1 MVFLYPTNQKLM
13 KPPFEFL
20 PINKILL
27 VDDDAAANYLSK
39 ELLESLNA
47 AKEIEIA
54 ENVLRAL
61 KMISQEDCPD
71 IIFLDIKMPGLDGF
85 DFLDKLKKL
94 TLSKNVKIVMLTS
107 SLRPED
113 KLRAFSYKA
122 VVDYLEKP
130 LTPEKV
136 QMIATTFLN

>member
-1 MVFLYPTNQKLM
+1 M
-13 KPPFEFL
+13 KRPVEFL

-39 ELLESLNA
+39 ELLESLHA

-54 ENVLRAL
+54 ENCLRAL
-61 KMISQEDCPD
+61 ELIKQSDCAD
-71 IIFLDIKMPGLDGF
+71 IILLDIKMPGLDGF
-85 DFLDKLKKL
+85 DFLEKLKSL
-94 TLSKNVKIVMLTS
+94 ALSKKIKVVMLTS

-122 VVDYLEKP
+122 VVDYFEKP

-136 QMIATTFLN
+136 QMIATTYLN

>member
-1 MVFLYPTNQKLM
+1 M
-13 KPPFEFL
+13 KSPVEFI

-27 VDDDAAANYLSK
+27 VDDDPTANYLSK
-39 ELLESLNA
+39 ELLKSLNA

-54 ENVLRAL
+54 ENCLRAL
-61 KMISQEDCPD
+61 ELIKKADCAD
-71 IIFLDIKMPGLDGF
+71 VIFLDIKMPGIDGF
-85 DFLDKLKKL
+85 DFLERLKSIALAK
-94 TLSKNVKIVMLTS
+94 KVKVIMLTS

-113 KLRAFSYKA
+113 KLRAFSYKS
-122 VVDYLEKP
+122 VIEYLEKP

>member
-1 MVFLYPTNQKLM
+1 M
-13 KPPFEFL
+13 KSPVEFI

-27 VDDDAAANYLSK
+27 VDDDPTANYLSK
-39 ELLESLNA
+39 ELLKSLNA

-54 ENVLRAL
+54 ENCLRAL
-61 KMISQEDCPD
+61 ELIKKADCAD
-71 IIFLDIKMPGLDGF
+71 VIFLDIKMPGIDGF
-85 DFLDKLKKL
+85 DFLERLKSIALAK
-94 TLSKNVKIVMLTS
+94 KVKVIMLTS

-113 KLRAFSYKA
+113 KLRAFSFKS
-122 VVDYLEKP
+122 VIEYLEKP

>member
-1 MVFLYPTNQKLM
+1 M
-13 KPPFEFL
+13 KPSVEIT

-27 VDDDAAANYLSK
+27 IDDDPTANYLSK
-39 ELLESLNA
+39 ELLESLHA

-54 ENVLRAL
+54 ENCLRAL
-61 KMISQEDCPD
+61 ELIRKTDCAD
-71 IIFLDIKMPGLDGF
+71 VIFLDIKMPGIDGF
-85 DFLDKLKKL
+85 DFLERLRNIS
-94 TLSKNVKIVMLTS
+94 LSKKIKVIMLTS

-122 VVDYLEKP
+122 VIEYLEKP

-136 QMIATTFLN
+136 QMIASTFLN

>member
-61 KMISQEDCPD
+61 KIISQEDCPD

>member
-1 MVFLYPTNQKLM
+1 
-13 KPPFEFL
+13 
-20 PINKILL
+20 LL
-27 VDDDAAANYLSK
+27 QRLHLAN
-39 ELLESLNA
+39 
-47 AKEIEIA
+47 EIEMA

-61 KMISQEDCPD
+61 KLIMQEDSPD
-71 IIFLDIKMPGLDGF
+71 VVFLDIKMPGLDGF
-85 DFLDKLKKL
+85 DFLDKLKSL
-94 TLSKNVKIVMLTS
+94 APSKNIKVVMLTS

-136 QMIATTFLN
+136 QMVATTYLN